1 MTEKMLGLVPVL
13 KKPKSFGRWDT
24 YALIIT
30 DQRTIFAQLTAN
42 MLKEAAAEAQRK
54 GKEEGKG
61 FFSRWADQLKATMAY
76 SNRYWDIP
84 PDEALGENPGNFAIP
99 NQEIRQ
105 IRIKQ
110 KSQASWGQEVDQ
122 TITEIRIE
130 SVGKK
135 ETYNV
140 DMYSQD
146 MVNMLKG
153 IFGDRVKT

>member
-1 MTEKMLGLVPVL
+1 MTEKMLGLIPVL
-13 KKPKSFGRWDT
+13 RKPKSFGRWDT

-30 DQRTIFAQLTAN
+30 DQRTIFAQMTAN

-122 TITEIRIE
+122 AITEIRIE